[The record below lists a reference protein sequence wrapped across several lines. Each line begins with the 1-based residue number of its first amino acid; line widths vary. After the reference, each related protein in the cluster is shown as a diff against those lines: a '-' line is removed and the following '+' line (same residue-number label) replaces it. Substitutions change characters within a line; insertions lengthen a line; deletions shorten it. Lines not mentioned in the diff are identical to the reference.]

1 MALPDSSL
9 YLACQS
15 VADALSSGI
24 QANSNN
30 IKIHI
35 GAPADVSNKPE
46 EIRLNLFFYRIEPS
60 GFQANSHPNE
70 PWRIRLFVLIS
81 CMATN
86 GDDQGIED
94 LRLLG
99 MVMSYLHEHPLLPE
113 FSIGEQT
120 LRLQAVFC
128 PSTDEQINQI
138 WSTQGDTTYRPS
150 VIYEISLAP
159 VMPITLRGVPPR
171 VGFTGLESGADMQR
185 RFDPFAGN
193 LRGRAVTAAAVN
205 GNNPAWTPVICWVNG
220 DECLSALA
228 VDVDLVEP
236 ADLTPQLWIAGLP
249 GATVQLEW
257 QLWQEQQWQTLAGG
271 DLAISSAAITPSDI
285 PLGLPTVDLPAITL
299 DGQQRWQ
306 LLLYATRSYQAYSG
320 APALLLR
327 SNPLLIS
334 LFRGSTP

>member
-9 YLACQS
+9 YLTCQS

-35 GAPADVSNKPE
+35 GAPADVSNKSE

-60 GFQANSHPNE
+60 GFQAGSHPNE

-81 CMATN
+81 CMAAN

-99 MVMSYLHEHPLLPE
+99 MVMSYLHEHPVLSELV
-113 FSIGEQT
+113 INDQT

-150 VIYEISLAP
+150 VIYEIALAP
-159 VMPITLRGVPPR
+159 IMPLTRRGVPPR

-193 LRGRAVTAAAVN
+193 LRGRPVRAAAVE
-205 GNNPAWTPVICWVNG
+205 GANPAWTPVICWVNG

-228 VDVDLVEP
+228 VDVEAVDP
-236 ADLTPQLWIAGLP
+236 ATFTPQVWIAGLP
-249 GATVQLEW
+249 GAQVALEW
-257 QLWQEQQWQTLAGG
+257 QLWQEEQWQILAGG
-271 DLAISSAAITPSDI
+271 NLAISSAAITPDDI
-285 PLGLPTVDLPAITL
+285 PLGLPSVNLPAITL
-299 DGQQRWQ
+299 AGQQRWQ
-306 LLLYATRSYQAYSG
+306 LLLYATRHYQAHSN
-320 APALLLR
+320 APALVLR

-334 LFRGSTP
+334 LYRGNTP